1 MSKKSRGQFS
11 NNRAATPASFE
22 DDTTDKFE
30 EDIDPSKVKDEVVD
44 FSGVNK
50 TPELFEPVN
59 HEDIEEATEAEQVD
73 RKPGFNPDGTTATF
87 GNDQRTDEQRTYD
100 EEPTE
105 EYPQG
110 RVGRIGE
117 PGVIGDEGEAG
128 LVGVPGPVGISATE
142 ESVEDEQTTL
152 EDEREGE
159 DHPSNDQGHEE
170 ESFEPAAPVFP
181 FSDITTWTVEEL
193 ELYISRPENM
203 DIYHSK
209 LVQAIQIHRQLF
221 TALNEAWSVDE
232 CTAFFKE
239 GVEPPKTTTGC
250 YLNDV
255 TRKLRRESSW
265 TTQEL
270 EAWAL
275 GEIQPEGLVTRNGLA
290 IQLHERFHMQIK
302 TVDAE
307 SVIVHYKH
315 NFGPNKGQVKLV
327 GQIPVAKAIQPTV
340 EEIKVVEKKI
350 KYPGLTEMNQSYIE
364 ENLKRYCEAVAP
376 NRRIAPKQGEEAQRQ
391 LHNTVLA
398 ILKEQDPV
406 GVKSGLD
413 ILFTKI
419 VAERITNPNGV
430 FSDTNIFR
438 FAEGISEIGRA
449 QEIHRR
455 LFTLF
460 FAFIDGDEGIL
471 AQTDVAELV
480 KYLPSNQQNQL
491 FAYLGRS

>member
-1 MSKKSRGQFS
+1 MSKKNRGQFP

-30 EDIDPSKVKDEVVD
+30 EDSNSGDVEDKVVD
-44 FSGVNK
+44 FSGVK
-50 TPELFEPVN
+50 ETPELFEPEN
-59 HEDIEEATEAEQVD
+59 KEELGPTGPTGIQGTYHLNEDGSPLQFTKVDGFVEEGP
-73 RKPGFNPDGTTATF
+73 K
-87 GNDQRTDEQRTYD
+87 
-100 EEPTE
+100 
-105 EYPQG
+105 
-110 RVGRIGE
+110 
-117 PGVIGDEGEAG
+117 GDT
-128 LVGVPGPVGISATE
+128 GPVGIPGTNGVTEERIGDVGISSTE
-142 ESVEDEQTTL
+142 ESVEDEQSAL

-159 DHPSNDQGHEE
+159 DHPENDQSHDEEHEE
-170 ESFEPAAPVFP
+170 ETTEQEEPAAPVFP

-327 GQIPVAKAIQPTV
+327 GQIPVAQAIQPTV

-376 NRRIAPKQGEEAQRQ
+376 NRRISPKQGEEAQRQ

-438 FAEGISEIGRA
+438 FAEGVSEIGRA

>member
-1 MSKKSRGQFS
+1 MSKKNRGQFP

-30 EDIDPSKVKDEVVD
+30 EDIDPSEIEDEVVD
-44 FSGVNK
+44 FSGVK
-50 TPELFEPVN
+50 ETPELFEPA
-59 HEDIEEATEAEQVD
+59 IKEELGPVGPTGIQGTYHLNE
-73 RKPGFNPDGTTATF
+73 DGTPLQFTKVEGF
-87 GNDQRTDEQRTYD
+87 V
-100 EEPTE
+100 EEGPK
-105 EYPQG
+105 
-110 RVGRIGE
+110 
-117 PGVIGDEGEAG
+117 GEAG
-128 LVGVPGPVGISATE
+128 PVGPSGPVGDQGVSATE
-142 ESVEDEQTTL
+142 ESVEDEQSAL
-152 EDEREGE
+152 KDERENE
-159 DHPSNDQGHEE
+159 DPPEANQDHEE
-170 ESFEPAAPVFP
+170 ETEEPEVVVPEEPAAPVFP

-209 LVQAIQIHRQLF
+209 LVQAITIHRQLF
-221 TALNEAWSVDE
+221 TKLNEAWSTDE
-232 CTAFFKE
+232 CVAFIKE

-275 GEIQPEGLVTRNGLA
+275 DEIKPEGLVTRNGLA

-302 TVDAE
+302 SVDAE

-350 KYPGLTEMNQSYIE
+350 KYPGLSEMNQSYIE

-376 NRRIAPKQGEEAQRQ
+376 NRRITPKQGEEAQRQ
-391 LHNTVLA
+391 LNNTILA

-438 FAEGISEIGRA
+438 FAEGIPETGKA
-449 QEIHRR
+449 QETHRR
-455 LFTLF
+455 LLTLF

-480 KYLPSNQQNQL
+480 RYLPSNQQNQL